1 MNKTALLD
9 FNIVGWECRSQRQ
22 HLMPPQKSVQPKN
35 KVACTVAPLQNPE
48 READV
53 SNLGDGKDDSVAVP
67 SSIVVTADH
76 GPGRDDGG
84 PSGRRKCRS
93 GLAMVDERPEPT
105 WRTPMLHG
113 RMLGDSSVAV
123 G

>member
-1 MNKTALLD
+1 M
-9 FNIVGWECRSQRQ
+9 
-22 HLMPPQKSVQPKN
+22 
-35 KVACTVAPLQNPE
+35 APLQNPE

-53 SNLGDGKDDSVAVP
+53 SNLGDGEDDSVAVP
-67 SSIVVTADH
+67 SSVVVTADH

-105 WRTPMLHG
+105 RRTPMLHG
-113 RMLGDSSVAV
+113 RMLGDASVAV